1 MANYIIKESPHHIY
15 PPILPDIES
24 WPINALTKERDA
36 FHEELVSKSMAQL
49 ESLLDTPLKIHD
61 EIARALYLERMRMK
75 NNPWKVDKRINP
87 DEKSFWN
94 KVHKLIVKT
103 SLENHA
109 TNKAAVEQEKELA
122 YTIVSRYATEILG
135 NFNPQT
141 YVTAS
146 GLVTKGFRRL
156 LNASSK
162 GGRIRE
168 RIKITG
174 PIEHI
179 RALAQKGTVLLV
191 PTHSSNLDSV
201 LIGWSLD
208 AIGLP
213 AFLYG
218 AGLNLFDSRVFSYF
232 MNRLGAYKVDRRKKD
247 AFYIETLK
255 MYSRLT
261 LERGCHSLF
270 FPGGTRAR
278 SGEVEKKLKL
288 GLLGTAIDAQR
299 LIVAKNLTENKG
311 GKGKIFVVPLVLNYH
326 FVLEASSL
334 IEEHLRRSGKEQ
346 YYVLKDQF
354 PPMHKLL
361 DFTRKFFGEKSEIIL
376 AYGEPMDIFGNTVSE
391 NGESLDKA
399 GNAID
404 ISSYFVSNGEFK
416 QDMQRDQEYTRMLG
430 EKIVDAFQNKNT
442 VLSSH
447 LVAFVAFNML
457 KLKYKKRLDLYGL
470 LRLPEENREI
480 DYTRFKKTV
489 EKVRDKIKEMSENS
503 KIQSYKLNGDID
515 RVIEHGIKNLGIYHA
530 SKPLKLTDNGQFVT
544 SESMNLLLFY
554 HNRLKGYQLEDVI

>member
-1 MANYIIKESPHHIY
+1 MAAYIIKESPHHIY

-24 WPINALTKERDA
+24 WPINTLTTEKDS
-36 FHEELVSKSMAQL
+36 FHEELVSKSIAQI
-49 ESLLDTPLKIHD
+49 ETILDTPVKIHD

-94 KVHKLIVKT
+94 DVHKLLVKT
-103 SLENHA
+103 SLDSHSA
-109 TNKAAVEQEKELA
+109 NKETIKKEKELA

-135 NFNPQT
+135 NFNPKT
-141 YVTAS
+141 YITAS
-146 GLVTKGFRRL
+146 NIITKGFRGL
-156 LNASSK
+156 LNTSSK
-162 GGRIRE
+162 DGRIRE

-179 RALAQKGTVLLV
+179 RTLAQKGTVLLV

-218 AGLNLFDSRVFSYF
+218 AGLNLFDSRMFSYF
-232 MNRLGAYKVDRRKKD
+232 MSRLGAYKVDRRKKD
-247 AFYIETLK
+247 TFYIETLK

-278 SGEVEKKLKL
+278 SGQVEKKLKL

-299 LIVAKNLTENKG
+299 LIVAKNLTKNKG

-326 FVLEASSL
+326 FVLEANSL

-346 YYVLKDQF
+346 YYVLKDEF
-354 PPMHKLL
+354 PPAHKLL
-361 DFTRKFFGEKSEIIL
+361 NFTRKFFNKQSEIIL
-376 AYGEPMDIFGNTVSE
+376 TYTEPMDIFGNKVDE

-399 GNAID
+399 GKPID
-404 ISSYFVSNGEFK
+404 ISSYFVSDGHFQ

-430 EKIVDAFQNKNT
+430 EKIVDAFQTNNT

-470 LRLPEENREI
+470 LRLPEDNRLI
-480 DYTRFKKTV
+480 DYERFKKTV
-489 EKVRDKIKEMSENS
+489 EKVRDKIKEMSNNN
-503 KIQSYKLNGDID
+503 KIQSYTLNGDIT
-515 RVIEHGIKNLGIYHA
+515 RLIQHGIDNLGVYHA
-530 SKPLKLTDNGQFVT
+530 SKPLKKTADGQSVT